1 LGFSF
6 SEVSTPMTM
15 LDRMRRHK
23 NWLKW
28 SLAIVVVSFVLLYI
42 PSFLNDSTQG
52 AASNAVVANVEG
64 RDITAAQF
72 RRVYNQQ
79 MQAYRQSYGANVDDR
94 LLKQL
99 GIDQRIVQQMIQEE
113 ASLAEAKRL
122 GIKASDAE
130 VRERILSLPA
140 FQESGQFIGDQ
151 RYRALL
157 KMQTPPMRPDEFE
170 DQVRRSIVSEKLQA
184 ALTAWITV
192 PDSDLEKEFKR
203 RNERVKVQ
211 VVNFPAD
218 KFREGLV
225 ASDAEVSKYFDEHK
239 DAFRIPEKRKVRYLT
254 VDQEALR
261 QKATVTGQQIER
273 QYNDNIQ
280 QYSQPAQVRASHIL
294 LKTEGKDDA
303 TVKKQAEA
311 LLAQLKAG
319 ADFAE
324 LAKKNSE
331 DTTSAVK
338 GGDLD
343 FFPKGQMVPEF
354 DNVAFALQPGQMS
367 DVVKTQFG
375 YHIIKVTGNRPA
387 SVKTLAEVRSQIE
400 DQLKYEQA
408 STAAQKL
415 ADQIA
420 GELKKPSDF
429 DSVARAHGLHSGE
442 SGLFQQDEPI
452 AGIGMAPAVNQQAF
466 EMKEGEVSEPIRTPQ
481 GYAFITVTGKQEPYI
496 PKVDEV
502 KAKVRDEVLKQKA
515 IEAARQK
522 AASLAPSLKS
532 GDFEK
537 GVKSAGLDA
546 KTTDMIARG
555 NPIGDAGSSPAI
567 EDAAFS
573 LPAGAVSDP
582 IVTDTGAA
590 IVKVLERKDV
600 GADEFAKQKES
611 VRADLLNERRN
622 KFFSAY
628 MTKARQR
635 MKININRDTIAQI
648 IA

>member
-1 LGFSF
+1 
-6 SEVSTPMTM
+6 MTM

-52 AASNAVVANVEG
+52 AAGNAVVATVEG

-122 GIKASDAE
+122 GIAASDAE

-140 FQESGQFIGDQ
+140 FQEGGQFIGDQ

-184 ALTAWITV
+184 AITGWITV
-192 PDSDLEKEFKR
+192 SDAEVEKEFKR

-211 VVNFPAD
+211 VVNFPSD

-239 DAFRIPEKRKVRYLT
+239 DAFRISEKRKVRYLT

-261 QKATVTGQQIER
+261 LKTTVTGQQIER
-273 QYNDNIQ
+273 HYNDNVQ
-280 QYSQPAQVRASHIL
+280 QYSQPEQVRASHIL

-303 TVKKQAEA
+303 AVKKQAEA

-331 DTTSAVK
+331 DTGSAVK

-343 FFPKGQMVPEF
+343 FFGRGQMVKEF
-354 DNVAFALQPGQMS
+354 DQVAFSLPPGQMS
-367 DVVKTQFG
+367 DLVKSQFG
-375 YHIIKVTGNRPA
+375 YHIIKVTDKRPA
-387 SVKTLAEVRSQIE
+387 SVKTLQEVRAQIE

-408 STAAQKL
+408 ANAAQKL

-466 EMKEGEVSEPIRTPQ
+466 EMKEGDVSDGIRTPQ
-481 GYAFITVTGKQEPYI
+481 GYAFITVTGRQDPYI

-522 AASLAPSLKS
+522 AAAIAPTLKS

-537 GVKSAGLDA
+537 AAKAAGLEP

-555 NPIGDAGSSPAI
+555 NPIGDAGNSPAI
-567 EDAAFS
+567 EDAAFT
-573 LPAGAVSDP
+573 LPAGAVSDA
-582 IVTDTGAA
+582 IVTDTGAG
-590 IVKVLERKDV
+590 IVKVLERKETA
-600 GADEFAKQKES
+600 ADDYTKQKDT
-611 VRADLLNERRN
+611 VRADVLNERRN

-648 IA
+648 VA

>member
-1 LGFSF
+1 
-6 SEVSTPMTM
+6 M
-15 LDRMRRHK
+15 LDRMRRHR

-52 AASNAVVANVEG
+52 AAGNAVVASVEG

-140 FQESGQFIGDQ
+140 FQENGQFIGDQ

-184 ALTAWITV
+184 ALTQWITV
-192 PDSDLEKEFKR
+192 AEPDVEKEFKR

-211 VVNFPAD
+211 VVNLPAD

-225 ASDAEVSKYFDEHK
+225 ASDAEIGKYFDDHK
-239 DAFRIPEKRKVRYLT
+239 EQFRISEKRKVRYLT

-261 QKATVTGQQIER
+261 LKATVTGQQIER
-273 QYNDNIQ
+273 YYNENVQ
-280 QYSQPAQVRASHIL
+280 QYQQPEQVRASHIL

-303 TVKKQAEA
+303 AVKKQAEA

-331 DTTSAVK
+331 DTGSAVK

-343 FFPKGQMVPEF
+343 FFGRGQMVKEF
-354 DNVAFALQPGQMS
+354 DEKAFSMQPGQMS
-367 DVVKTQFG
+367 DLVKTQFG
-375 YHIIKVTGNRPA
+375 YHIIKVTDKRA
-387 SVKTLAEVRSQIE
+387 AATKTLPEVRTQIE

-408 STAAQKL
+408 GTAAQKL
-415 ADQIA
+415 ADKIA

-429 DSVARAHGLHSGE
+429 ESVARANGARSGE

-452 AGIGMAPAVNQQAF
+452 AGVGMAPAVNQQAF
-466 EMKEGEVSEPIRTPQ
+466 EMKEGDVSDPIRTPQ
-481 GYAFITVTGKQEPYI
+481 GWAFITVTGKQDPYV

-522 AASLAPSLKS
+522 AASLAPSLKG

-537 GVKSAGLDA
+537 AVKAAGLEA

-555 NPIGDAGSSPAI
+555 NPIGDAGNSPAI
-567 EDAAFS
+567 ENAAFT
-573 LPAGAVSDP
+573 LPAGSVSDA

-600 GADEFAKQKES
+600 GPDEFVKQKDTL
-611 VRADLLNERRN
+611 RADLLNERRN
-622 KFFSAY
+622 KFFAAY
-628 MTKARQR
+628 MSKARQR
-635 MKININRDTIAQI
+635 MKININRETIAQI